1 MVLKHNRREYRDR
14 TVVISGA
21 AGGLGRVLSLRFGL
35 LGANLGI
42 IDREKEALERLS
54 RELTARGISNM
65 PVTLDITKEKAC
77 QRALDSISEKLGGI
91 YVLVNNAGISHRSA
105 FIKTSSQ
112 VFRRV
117 MDVNFFGS
125 LYLTR
130 AALPYLITSKGQII
144 VISSIAGF
152 APLLGRPGYA
162 ASKHA
167 LQGFFSSLRPEL
179 SPYGITITIACPG
192 FTKTGID
199 KNALDWDGSK
209 TLHPQST
216 LGKVADP
223 WETSGVIIN
232 GSIKNLPFIIHSTI
246 GRITY
251 LMMKIAPGL
260 YERMMPR
267 LLRSELDRHDN
278 S

>member
-1 MVLKHNRREYRDR
+1 LFPNRRNYRGR

-21 AGGLGRVLSLRFGL
+21 AGGMGRALSLRFGL
-35 LGANLGI
+35 LGARVGI
-42 IDREKEALERLS
+42 IDQEKEALGRLS
-54 RELTARGISNM
+54 RELTERGIKNAA
-65 PVTLDITKEKAC
+65 VTLDITKEKAC
-77 QRALDSISEKLGGI
+77 GRALDSISAKLGCI
-91 YVLVNNAGISHRSA
+91 YALVNNAGITHRSA
-105 FIKTSSQ
+105 FVKTRPE

-130 AALPYLITSKGQII
+130 AALPSLIASKGQII

-179 SPYGITITIACPG
+179 SPDGITITIACPG
-192 FTKTGID
+192 FTKTGIN
-199 KNALDWDGSK
+199 KNALDWDGTK

-223 WETSGVIIN
+223 WETAGVIIHGAMN
-232 GSIKNLPFIIHSTI
+232 NRPLVIHSTV
-246 GRITY
+246 GRITC

-260 YERMMPR
+260 YERLMAR
-267 LLRSELDRHDN
+267 SLRSELDRHDN
-278 S
+278 P

>member
-1 MVLKHNRREYRDR
+1 LFPNKRDYCER

-21 AGGLGRVLSLRFGL
+21 AGGMGRALSLRFGL
-35 LGANLGI
+35 LGARVGI
-42 IDREKEALERLS
+42 IDMEEEALGRLS
-54 RELTARGISNM
+54 LELTERGIENAA
-65 PVTLDITKEKAC
+65 VTLDITHEEAC
-77 QRALDSISEKLGGI
+77 KQALDLISGKLGCI
-91 YVLVNNAGISHRSA
+91 YALVNNAGITHRSA
-105 FIKTSSQ
+105 FEKTKSE
-112 VFRRV
+112 VFSRV

-125 LYLTR
+125 LFLTK
-130 AALPYLITSKGQII
+130 AALPDLITSKGQII

-167 LQGFFSSLRPEL
+167 LHGFFSSLRPEL

-192 FTKTGID
+192 FTKTGINR
-199 KNALDWDGSK
+199 NALDWNGMK

-223 WETSGVIIN
+223 WETAGVIVN
-232 GSIKNLPFIIHSTI
+232 GAMRNRPLVIHSTV

-251 LMMKIAPGL
+251 LMMKIAPGV
-260 YERMMPR
+260 YERLMAR
-267 LLRSELDRHDN
+267 SLRSELERHKN
-278 S
+278 P

>member
-1 MVLKHNRREYRDR
+1 LIPNRRDYRDR

-21 AGGLGRVLSLRFGL
+21 AGGLGRALSLRFGL
-35 LGANLGI
+35 LGAKVGI
-42 IDREKEALERLS
+42 IDQEKEALGRLS
-54 RELTARGISNM
+54 RELTARGINNT

-77 QRALDSISEKLGGI
+77 GRALDSISRKLGGL
-91 YVLVNNAGISHRSA
+91 YVLVNNAGITHRSA
-105 FIKTSSQ
+105 FVKTGSQ

-130 AALPYLITSKGQII
+130 AALPYLIASKGQII

-167 LQGFFSSLRPEL
+167 LQGLFSSLRPEL
-179 SPYGITITIACPG
+179 SSYGITVTIVCPG
-192 FTKTGID
+192 FTKTGIN
-199 KNALDWDGSK
+199 KNALDWDGSR
-209 TLHPQST
+209 TVHPQST

-223 WETSGVIIN
+223 WETAGVIIN
-232 GSIKNLPFIIHSTI
+232 GAINNRPLVIHSTI

-251 LMMKIAPGL
+251 LMMKIAPWL

-267 LLRSELDRHDN
+267 LLRFELDRHD
-278 S
+278 SPE

>member
-1 MVLKHNRREYRDR
+1 LIPNRRNYRGR

-21 AGGLGRVLSLRFGL
+21 AGGMGRALGLRFGL
-35 LGANLGI
+35 LGAKVGI
-42 IDREKEALERLS
+42 IDQEKEALGRLS
-54 RELTARGISNM
+54 RELTARGINNT

-77 QRALDSISEKLGGI
+77 GRALDSISRKLGGI
-91 YVLVNNAGISHRSA
+91 YALVNNAGITHRSA
-105 FIKTSSQ
+105 FVKTGSQ

-130 AALPYLITSKGQII
+130 AALPYLIASKGQII

-167 LQGFFSSLRPEL
+167 LQGLFSSLRPEL
-179 SPYGITITIACPG
+179 SQYGITITIACPG
-192 FTKTGID
+192 FTKTGIN
-199 KNALDWDGSK
+199 KNALDWDGSR

-223 WETSGVIIN
+223 WETSGVIIQGAMN
-232 GSIKNLPFIIHSTI
+232 NRPLVVHSTI

-251 LMMKIAPGL
+251 LMMKIAPRL
-260 YERMMPR
+260 YERMMAR
-267 LLRSELDRHDN
+267 SLRSELERHDN
-278 S
+278 P

>member
-1 MVLKHNRREYRDR
+1 M
-14 TVVISGA
+14 
-21 AGGLGRVLSLRFGL
+21 GRALSLRFGL
-35 LGANLGI
+35 LGARVGI
-42 IDREKEALERLS
+42 IDREEEALGRLS
-54 RELTARGISNM
+54 QELAERGIANA
-65 PVTLDITKEKAC
+65 PVTLDITQEEAC
-77 QRALDSISEKLGGI
+77 GRALDSISAKLGCI
-91 YVLVNNAGISHRSA
+91 YALVNNAGITHRSA
-105 FIKTSSQ
+105 FGKTRPE

-125 LYLTR
+125 LSLTR
-130 AALPYLITSKGQII
+130 AALPDLIASKGQII

-192 FTKTGID
+192 FTKTGINR
-199 KNALDWDGSK
+199 NALDWDGTK

-223 WETSGVIIN
+223 WETAGVIVDGARRN
-232 GSIKNLPFIIHSTI
+232 RPLVIHSTV

-251 LMMKIAPGL
+251 LMMKTAPWL
-260 YERMMPR
+260 YERLMAR
-267 LLRSELDRHDN
+267 SLRSELERHDN
-278 S
+278 P

>member
-1 MVLKHNRREYRDR
+1 LFPKRRDYRER

-21 AGGLGRVLSLRFGL
+21 AGGMGRALSLRFGL
-35 LGANLGI
+35 LGARVGI
-42 IDREKEALERLS
+42 IDMEEQALEQFS
-54 RELTARGISNM
+54 RELTERGIKNAA
-65 PVTLDITKEKAC
+65 VTLDITKEKAC
-77 QRALDSISEKLGGI
+77 KQALDAISGKLGCI
-91 YVLVNNAGISHRSA
+91 YALVNNAGITQRSA
-105 FIKTSSQ
+105 FEKTRPD

-125 LYLTR
+125 LYLTK
-130 AALPYLITSKGQII
+130 AALPNLIASRGQII

-179 SPYGITITIACPG
+179 SPYGITITIVCPG
-192 FTKTGID
+192 FTKTGINR
-199 KNALDWDGSK
+199 NALDWDGTK

-223 WETSGVIIN
+223 WETAGVIIHGAMN
-232 GSIKNLPFIIHSTI
+232 NRPLVIHSTV
-246 GRITY
+246 GRLTY

-260 YERMMPR
+260 YERLMAR
-267 LLRSELDRHDN
+267 SLRSELERHDN
-278 S
+278 P

>member
-1 MVLKHNRREYRDR
+1 LIPNRRDYRDR

-21 AGGLGRVLSLRFGL
+21 AGGLGRALSLRFGL
-35 LGANLGI
+35 LGAKVGI
-42 IDREKEALERLS
+42 IDQEKEALGRLS
-54 RELTARGISNM
+54 RELTARGINNT

-77 QRALDSISEKLGGI
+77 GRALDSISRKLGGL
-91 YVLVNNAGISHRSA
+91 YVLVNNAGITHRSA
-105 FIKTSSQ
+105 FVKTGSQ

-130 AALPYLITSKGQII
+130 AALPYLIASKGQII

-167 LQGFFSSLRPEL
+167 LQGLFSSLRPEL
-179 SPYGITITIACPG
+179 SSYGITVTIVCPG
-192 FTKTGID
+192 FTKTGIN
-199 KNALDWDGSK
+199 KNALDWDGSR
-209 TLHPQST
+209 TVHPQST

-223 WETSGVIIN
+223 WETAGVIIN
-232 GSIKNLPFIIHSTI
+232 GAMKNRPLVIHSTI

-251 LMMKIAPGL
+251 LMMKIAPWL

-267 LLRSELDRHDN
+267 LLRFELDRHD
-278 S
+278 SPE

>member
-1 MVLKHNRREYRDR
+1 LFPNQRDYRER

-21 AGGLGRVLSLRFGL
+21 AGGMGRALSLRFGL
-35 LGANLGI
+35 LGARVGI
-42 IDREKEALERLS
+42 IDREEEALALLS
-54 RELTARGISNM
+54 RELTERGIENAA
-65 PVTLDITKEKAC
+65 VTLDITQEKAC
-77 QRALDSISEKLGGI
+77 GQALDSISKKLGCI
-91 YVLVNNAGISHRSA
+91 YALVNNAGITHRSA
-105 FIKTSSQ
+105 FVKTKIE

-125 LYLTR
+125 LHLTR
-130 AALPYLITSKGQII
+130 AALPYLIASKGQII

-192 FTKTGID
+192 FTKTGIN

-209 TLHPQST
+209 TLHPRST

-223 WETSGVIIN
+223 WETAGVIIHGAMYN
-232 GSIKNLPFIIHSTI
+232 RSLVIHSTV

-260 YERMMPR
+260 YERLMAR
-267 LLRSELDRHDN
+267 SLRSELDRYEN
-278 S
+278 P

>member
-1 MVLKHNRREYRDR
+1 LFPKRRSYRER

-21 AGGLGRVLSLRFGL
+21 AGGLGRALSLRFGL
-35 LGANLGI
+35 LGAKVGI
-42 IDREKEALERLS
+42 IDLDEEALGRLS
-54 RELTARGISNM
+54 RELTERGINNA
-65 PVTLDITKEKAC
+65 PVCLDITKEKAC
-77 QRALDSISEKLGGI
+77 GRALDSISAKLGCI
-91 YVLVNNAGISHRSA
+91 YALVNNAGITHRSA
-105 FIKTSSQ
+105 FVKTGPE

-130 AALPYLITSKGQII
+130 AALPSLIASKGQII

-179 SPYGITITIACPG
+179 SPDGITITIACPG

-199 KNALDWDGSK
+199 KNALDWDGTK

-223 WETSGVIIN
+223 WETAGVIIH
-232 GSIKNLPFIIHSTI
+232 GAMKNRPLVIHSTI
-246 GRITY
+246 GRITS
-251 LMMKIAPGL
+251 LMMKIVPGL
-260 YERMMPR
+260 YERLMAR
-267 LLRSELDRHDN
+267 SLGSELERHQN

>member
-1 MVLKHNRREYRDR
+1 MAPKRRDYRDK

-21 AGGLGRVLSLRFGL
+21 AGGLGRALSLRFGL
-35 LGANLGI
+35 LGAKVGI
-42 IDREKEALERLS
+42 IDREEEALGRLS
-54 RELTARGISNM
+54 RELAARGITNA
-65 PVTLDITKEKAC
+65 PLTLDITKEKAC
-77 QRALDSISEKLGGI
+77 GSALDSISARLGGI
-91 YVLVNNAGISHRSA
+91 YALVNNAGITHRSA
-105 FIKTSSQ
+105 FVKTGSQ

-130 AALPYLITSKGQII
+130 AALPSLIASKGQII

-192 FTKTGID
+192 FTKTGIN

-223 WETSGVIIN
+223 WETAGVIIKGAMN
-232 GSIKNLPFIIHSTI
+232 NRPLVIHSTI

-251 LMMKIAPGL
+251 LMMKIAPRL
-260 YERMMPR
+260 YERMMAR
-267 LLRSELDRHDN
+267 SLRSELERHDN
-278 S
+278 P